1 MKDLNYQL
9 KNLCRNNR
17 DGGYSTQ
24 ASRSRLLDLMANQL
38 HDLGYRRMRASSLRP
53 KHVRALVS
61 LWKMQDVSIG
71 TTKNRLSALR
81 WWAEKVNKRSVVAGS
96 NDAYG
101 IGSRQFVSN
110 ESKAKTLSP
119 ERLAKITDPYVRMSV
134 RLQEAFGLRREEA
147 IKFRPDYAIRE
158 NQLVLRGSWTKG
170 GRPRVIPITSDTQR
184 ELLQEAKALAGS
196 GAMIPADR
204 RYVDQLHRYERQTA
218 KAGLT
223 KLHGLRHGY
232 AQLRYR
238 EMTGRDAP
246 AAGGKCSKELTSQE
260 KAADQAARLQISTEL
275 GHSREQ
281 ITATYLGR

>member
-38 HDLGYRRMRASSLRP
+38 HELGYRRMRASSLRP
-53 KHVRALVS
+53 KHVQALVS
-61 LWKMQDVSIG
+61 LWKEQDVSIG

-81 WWAEKVNKRSVVAGS
+81 WWAEKVNKRSVVARS

-110 ESKAKTLSP
+110 ESKAKFLNQ
-119 ERLAKITDPYVRMSV
+119 ERLVKITDPYVRMSV
-134 RLQEAFGLRREEA
+134 RLQEAFGLRREES

-158 NQLVLRGSWTKG
+158 NEIVLKGSWTKG
-170 GRPRVIPITSDTQR
+170 GRPRAIPITSDAQR
-184 ELLQEAKALAGS
+184 ELLQDAKALAGS
-196 GAMIPADR
+196 GAVIPADR

-232 AQLRYR
+232 AQRRYR
-238 EMTGRDAP
+238 DLTGRDAP
-246 AAGGKCSKELTSQE
+246 AAGGKCCKEFTAQE
-260 KAADQAARLQISTEL
+260 KAADREARLQISTEL